1 MDEPRPDSAAPP
13 GRPGGE
19 HRPYVP
25 ASVLMP
31 ELTVR
36 AVVLGVLMAAIL
48 GAANAYLGMKAG
60 LTISATFP
68 AAVLAIAA
76 LRGFGGSILEEN
88 IARTTASV
96 GEALVAG
103 AIFTI
108 PAFVMV
114 TMDGERLWT
123 EFNYWE
129 TSIILLIG
137 GLLGVLF
144 VILLRRTL
152 VVEADLPFPEAYAT
166 FQIVRAGQKG
176 ESGARYVF
184 GAMGLGMLI
193 QLLKSDSGLQV
204 IRESVKTF
212 RRFPASVVRHFTSG
226 REPLGEVAH
235 TGGIAVA
242 SPAASP
248 ALMGVGY
255 IIGPR
260 LAAINFC
267 GGVLAWMVFIP
278 LSLFL
283 NPSLG
288 AELAVGGAPP
298 PWSELA
304 FTVWYNQVRP
314 MAVGAMLVGSLYT
327 LWGLRGSISSGFRG
341 AFVKRSAEQ
350 KAAESRL
357 DRDLDMRWILIST
370 AALAIPI
377 TVVYHYF
384 TGDLLGAAVAAV
396 VMMVTGFLFSGVGG
410 WLVGLV
416 GGSNQP
422 ISGLAL
428 STLIVAAVLM
438 VAIGV
443 TGLAGVGAV
452 LAVAAVVCCAT
463 SMAGDMIQDLKVGHL
478 VGGTPGRMEIAE
490 IIGTVVVSFVLVW
503 PIMLLHEGS
512 IAKGGLGIGGIDLPA
527 PQAGLMAQ
535 IATGIVGGDMAWGL
549 IIIGMLFTVA
559 LILIKA
565 PAPMLI
571 AVGMYL
577 PFETTFAIFVGG
589 LMRALS
595 DRLAARRGMDEGGLE
610 RVVGIGILVASGL
623 IAGEALTGVLL
634 SGLAVAEIPSL
645 TYLLTG
651 RESFAFLGPLGGW
664 LGIAVFAVVGWV
676 LIRLPLRVA
685 TRAEES

>member
-1 MDEPRPDSAAPP
+1 
-13 GRPGGE
+13 
-19 HRPYVP
+19 VP
-25 ASVLMP
+25 AVTDLP
-31 ELTVR
+31 ELTFK
-36 AVVLGVLMAAIL
+36 ALLLGVVMAAVL
-48 GAANAYLGMKAG
+48 GAANAWLGLRAG

-68 AAVLAIAA
+68 AAVIAMAA

-108 PAFVMV
+108 PAFVLV
-114 TMDGERLWT
+114 RMDGQRLWT

-129 TSIILLIG
+129 TSIILLVG

-152 VVEADLPFPEAYAT
+152 VVEADLPFPEAYACYE
-166 FQIVRAGQKG
+166 IVRAGQG
-176 ESGARYVF
+176 GQTGAKYVF
-184 GAMGLGMLI
+184 GAMGGGMLI
-193 QLLKSDSGLQV
+193 QLLKDSAGFQV
-204 IRESVKTF
+204 FRESVEGF
-212 RRFPASVVRHFTSG
+212 VRFPASVIHHFTSN
-226 REPLGEVAH
+226 REPLGTITHA
-235 TGGIAVA
+235 GGFAYS

-267 GGVLAWMVFIP
+267 GGVLAWLVFIP

-288 AELAVGGAPP
+288 QSLAVDGVAPAWP
-298 PWSELA
+298 ELA

-327 LWGLRGSISSGFRG
+327 LWGLRGSIFSGFRG
-341 AFVKRSAEQ
+341 AFRKRSAAAV
-350 KAAESRL
+350 AAETRL
-357 DRDLDMRWILIST
+357 DKDLNLRWVVWAT
-370 AALAIPI
+370 AALVVPI
-377 TVVYHYF
+377 TLVYHYF
-384 TGDLLGAAVAAV
+384 TGDILGATLAAV
-396 VMMVTGFLFSGVGG
+396 VMMITGFLFSGVGG

-443 TGLAGVGAV
+443 TGLPGVGAV

-463 SMAGDMIQDLKVGHL
+463 SMAGDMIQDLKVGQL
-478 VGGTPGRMEIAE
+478 VGGTPWRMEIAE

-503 PIMLLHEGS
+503 PIIILHES
-512 IAKGGLGIGGIDLPA
+512 NIAQGGLGIGDTALPA

-535 IATGIVGGDMAWGL
+535 LATGIVGGEMAWGL
-549 IIIGMLFTVA
+549 IFIGMMFAVA
-559 LILIKA
+559 LIMVQA

-577 PFETTFAIFVGG
+577 PFETTFAIFIGG
-589 LMRALS
+589 LLRALG
-595 DRLAARRGMDEGGLE
+595 DRLAAPRGEAYATRAGN
-610 RVVGIGILVASGL
+610 IGTLVASGL
-623 IAGEALTGVLL
+623 IAGEALTGV
-634 SGLAVAEIPSL
+634 GLAALAFFDIPSL
-645 TYLLTG
+645 TWLVTG
-651 RESFAFLGPLGGW
+651 HSRDTFAFVGPWGGW
-664 LGIAVFAVVGWV
+664 LSIAIFAAV
-676 LIRLPLRVA
+676 LWGLVRLPLAGAR
-685 TRAEES
+685 REEV